1 MPPVCEGVTVV
12 DFGSGFAP
20 SVASMILADNGAEVI
35 EVEPPG
41 GDPLRSMPAWRM
53 WNRGKKS
60 VVLDLETGEGRD
72 AARRL
77 AAGADVVI
85 ENAITGV
92 MDGLGLGYGDLS
104 TANPGLVYC
113 SITAFGSKGAYKGY
127 PAYDGVVEAKGGG
140 YQSLA
145 GWTGLKGP
153 FFRVRPD
160 ASWSAANIAVQSIV
174 GALRVRRLT
183 GKGQHVETSLYQ
195 GMTCYDAAAAVATQV
210 QMGIVDDPDAL
221 GPSSRGGGT
230 PNHLLLNYMVARTKD
245 GQWMQ
250 MTNNTARLF
259 PMWMETI
266 GLSHIFEEEK
276 FKGAPFTFASR
287 DDCLELRR
295 IILAKMQERTLDDW
309 IELFIERGLAGD
321 RFQTTQECM
330 DHPQTK
336 YNGGVIEVDDPEV
349 GRTKQIGP
357 LVRFTETPSVVR
369 GGAPRVGE
377 HNDELLA
384 KAPVSALELATEGS
398 RPTPKRP
405 FDGVTILDFST
416 WLAAPLGTALLAD
429 LGARVIKIESLT
441 GDEFRSRTKGRSKT
455 LHGKESLSIDL
466 RRKEGQEIVHRLVE
480 KADAIMHNMR
490 GDAPK
495 RLGVDYETVLRIN
508 PEIIYHYAGSY
519 GSGGPGAGR
528 AAFHP
533 TAGALAGGALW
544 QLGRGNEPPPV
555 DEPMSIEEI
564 DTKSLELFRANEGSP
579 DVSAAVAVG
588 SAMALALFAKERTG
602 KGQYLET
609 TMLTSNS
616 YVASDDFIR
625 YEGKP
630 PRREPDRLLR
640 GLGAL
645 QRLYRTAD
653 GFISLTC
660 TTQQEWE
667 RLCEAIDR
675 PALAVDPRFAAHEG
689 RATHDAQLMAA
700 LGLAFKERGADE
712 WESILT
718 SQGVGGVRA
727 EERSAGRFFLTDPAV
742 KENVFIVETNHPTI
756 GRFMRH
762 GPPAH
767 FSLTPSRA
775 GPPHALGEDGP
786 YILSELGFS
795 PAEIEAMR
803 ADRLVAWG

>member
-1 MPPVCEGVTVV
+1 
-12 DFGSGFAP
+12 
-20 SVASMILADNGAEVI
+20 
-35 EVEPPG
+35 
-41 GDPLRSMPAWRM
+41 M

-60 VVLDLETGEGRD
+60 VALNLESGEGRE

-77 AAGADVVI
+77 TQAADVVI

-92 MDGLGLGYGDLS
+92 MDGLGLGYDDLS
-104 TANPGLVYC
+104 KANPGLVYC

-174 GALRVRRLT
+174 GALRVRRVT
-183 GKGQHVETSLYQ
+183 GKGQRVETSLYQ

-210 QMGIVDDPDAL
+210 RMGIVDDPDAL

-250 MTNNTARLF
+250 MTNNTTRLF

-266 GLSHIFEEEK
+266 GLSHIFEDEK

-287 DDCLELRR
+287 DDCIELRR
-295 IILAKMQERTLDDW
+295 IVLAKMQEKTLDDW

-330 DHPQTK
+330 DHPQTR
-336 YNGGVIEVDDPEV
+336 YNGGVIELDDPEV
-349 GRTKQIGP
+349 GRTKQLGP
-357 LVRFTETPSVVR
+357 LVRFAETPSVIR

-384 KAPVSALELATEGS
+384 KPPTPATAPAPSGGPA
-398 RPTPKRP
+398 PKRP

-429 LGARVIKIESLT
+429 LGARVIKVESLA
-441 GDEFRSRTKGRSKT
+441 GDEFRTRTKGRSKT
-455 LHGKESLSIDL
+455 FHGKESLSIDL
-466 RRKEGQEIVHRLVE
+466 RRKEGREIAHRLVE

-495 RLGVDYETVLRIN
+495 RLGVDYETVREIN

-544 QLGRGNEPPPV
+544 QLGRGNEPPPA
-555 DEPMSIEEI
+555 DEPMTIDEI
-564 DTKSLELFRANEGSP
+564 DAKSLELYRANEGSP

-588 SAMALALFAKERTG
+588 TAMALALFAKERTG

-616 YVASDDFIR
+616 YVTSDDFIR

-667 RLCEAIDR
+667 RLCEAIGR
-675 PALAVDPRFAAHEG
+675 PTLAADPRFADHEA

-700 LGLAFKERGADE
+700 LGLAFKERGPTSGSPFSPRKGSAACAPRTPRRAG
-712 WESILT
+712 SSSPTPRSRRTASSSRLT
-718 SQGVGGVRA
+718 TQRSGASCATAPRPTSPSRHRA
-727 EERSAGRFFLTDPAV
+727 RSPR
-742 KENVFIVETNHPTI
+742 
-756 GRFMRH
+756 
-762 GPPAH
+762 
-767 FSLTPSRA
+767 TPSAKTAR
-775 GPPHALGEDGP
+775 P
-786 YILSELGFS
+786 SS
-795 PAEIEAMR
+795 PSSASPRPKSRPCAPT
-803 ADRLVAWG
+803 ASSAW

>member
-1 MPPVCEGVTVV
+1 MPPVCEGITVV

-35 EVEPPG
+35 EIESPG

-60 VVLDLETGEGRD
+60 VALNLESGEGRD

-77 AAGADVVI
+77 TQAADVVI

-92 MDGLGLGYGDLS
+92 MDGLGLGYDDLS
-104 TANPGLVYC
+104 KANPGLVYC

-174 GALRVRRLT
+174 GALRVRRAT
-183 GKGQHVETSLYQ
+183 GKGQRVETSLYQ

-210 QMGIVDDPDAL
+210 RMGIVDDPDAL
-221 GPSSRGGGT
+221 GPSSRGGGI

-250 MTNNTARLF
+250 MTNNTTRLF

-266 GLSHIFEEEK
+266 GLANIFEDEK

-287 DDCLELRR
+287 DDCIELRR
-295 IILAKMQERTLDDW
+295 IVLAKMQEKTLDDW

-330 DHPQTK
+330 DHPQTR
-336 YNGGVIEVDDPEV
+336 YNGGVIELDDSEV
-349 GRTKQIGP
+349 GRTKQLGP
-357 LVRFTETPSVVR
+357 LVRFAETPSVIR

-384 KAPVSALELATEGS
+384 KPPTPATAPAPSGGPA
-398 RPTPKRP
+398 PKRP

-429 LGARVIKIESLT
+429 LGARVIKVESLA
-441 GDEFRSRTKGRSKT
+441 GDEFRTRTKGRSKT
-455 LHGKESLSIDL
+455 FHGKESLSIDL
-466 RRKEGQEIVHRLVE
+466 RRKEGREIAHRLVE

-495 RLGVDYETVLRIN
+495 RLGVDYETVREIN

-544 QLGRGNEPPPV
+544 QLGRGNEPPPA
-555 DEPMSIEEI
+555 DEPMTIDEI
-564 DTKSLELFRANEGSP
+564 DAKSLELYRANEGSP

-588 SAMALALFAKERTG
+588 TAMALALFAKERTG

-616 YVASDDFIR
+616 YVTSDDFIR

-667 RLCEAIDR
+667 RLCEAIGR
-675 PALAVDPRFAAHEG
+675 PTLAADPRFADHEA

-718 SQGVGGVRA
+718 AQGIGGVRA
-727 EERSAGRFFLTDPAV
+727 EDTSSGRFFLTDPAV
-742 KENVFIVETNHPTI
+742 KENGFIVETNHPTI

-775 GPPHALGEDGP
+775 EPPHALGEDGP
-786 YILSELGFS
+786 SILAELGFT
-795 PAEIEAMR
+795 PAQIEAMR
-803 ADRLVAWG
+803 ADRLVAW

>member
-1 MPPVCEGVTVV
+1 MPPVCEGITVV

-35 EVEPPG
+35 EIESPG

-60 VVLDLETGEGRD
+60 VALNLESGEGRD

-77 AAGADVVI
+77 TQAADVVI

-92 MDGLGLGYGDLS
+92 MDGLGLGYDDLS
-104 TANPGLVYC
+104 KANPGLVYC

-174 GALRVRRLT
+174 GALRVRRAT
-183 GKGQHVETSLYQ
+183 GKGQRVETSLYQ

-210 QMGIVDDPDAL
+210 RMGIVDDPDAL
-221 GPSSRGGGT
+221 GPSSSGGGT

-250 MTNNTARLF
+250 MTNNTTRLF

-266 GLSHIFEEEK
+266 GLSHIFEDEK

-287 DDCLELRR
+287 DDCIELRR
-295 IILAKMQERTLDDW
+295 IVLAKMQEKTLDDW

-330 DHPQTK
+330 DHPQTR
-336 YNGGVIEVDDPEV
+336 YNGGVIELDDSEV
-349 GRTKQIGP
+349 GRTKQLGP
-357 LVRFTETPSVVR
+357 LVRFAETPSVIR

-384 KAPVSALELATEGS
+384 KPPTPATAPAPSGGPA
-398 RPTPKRP
+398 PKRP

-429 LGARVIKIESLT
+429 LGARVIKVESLA
-441 GDEFRSRTKGRSKT
+441 GDEFRTRTKGRSKT
-455 LHGKESLSIDL
+455 FHGKESLSIDL
-466 RRKEGQEIVHRLVE
+466 RRKEGRDIAHRLVE

-495 RLGVDYETVLRIN
+495 RLGVDYETVREIN

-544 QLGRGNEPPPV
+544 QLGRGNEPPPA
-555 DEPMSIEEI
+555 DEPMTIDEI
-564 DTKSLELFRANEGSP
+564 DAKSLELYRANEGSP

-588 SAMALALFAKERTG
+588 TAMALALFAKERTG

-667 RLCEAIDR
+667 RLCEAIGR
-675 PALAVDPRFAAHEG
+675 PALAADPRFADHEA

-718 SQGVGGVRA
+718 AQGIGGVRA
-727 EERSAGRFFLTDPAV
+727 EDTSSGRFFLTDPAV
-742 KENVFIVETNHPTI
+742 KENGFIVETNHPTI

-775 GPPHALGEDGP
+775 EPPHALGEDGP
-786 YILSELGFS
+786 SILAELGFT
-795 PAEIEAMR
+795 PAQIEAMR
-803 ADRLVAWG
+803 ADRLVAW

>member
-1 MPPVCEGVTVV
+1 MPPVCEGITVV

-35 EVEPPG
+35 EIESPG

-60 VVLDLETGEGRD
+60 VALNLESGEGRD

-77 AAGADVVI
+77 TQAADVVI

-92 MDGLGLGYGDLS
+92 MDGLGLGYDDLS
-104 TANPGLVYC
+104 KANPGLVYC

-174 GALRVRRLT
+174 GALRVRRAT
-183 GKGQHVETSLYQ
+183 GKGQRVETSLYQ

-210 QMGIVDDPDAL
+210 RMGIVDDPDAL

-250 MTNNTARLF
+250 MTNNTTRLF

-266 GLSHIFEEEK
+266 GLSHIFEDEK

-287 DDCLELRR
+287 DDCIELRR
-295 IILAKMQERTLDDW
+295 IVLAKMQEKTLDDW

-330 DHPQTK
+330 DHPQTR
-336 YNGGVIEVDDPEV
+336 YNGGVIELDDSEV
-349 GRTKQIGP
+349 GRTKQLGP
-357 LVRFTETPSVVR
+357 LVRFAETPSVIR

-384 KAPVSALELATEGS
+384 KPPTPATAPAPSGGPA
-398 RPTPKRP
+398 PKRP

-429 LGARVIKIESLT
+429 LGARVIKVESLA
-441 GDEFRSRTKGRSKT
+441 GDEFRTRTKGRSKT
-455 LHGKESLSIDL
+455 FHGKESLSIDL
-466 RRKEGQEIVHRLVE
+466 RRKEGRDIAHRLVE

-495 RLGVDYETVLRIN
+495 RLGVDYETVREIN

-544 QLGRGNEPPPV
+544 QLGRGNEPPPA
-555 DEPMSIEEI
+555 DEPMTIDEI
-564 DTKSLELFRANEGSP
+564 DAKSLELYRANEGSP

-588 SAMALALFAKERTG
+588 TAMALALFAKERTG

-616 YVASDDFIR
+616 YVTSDDFIR

-667 RLCEAIDR
+667 RLCEAIGR
-675 PALAVDPRFAAHEG
+675 PTLAADPRFADHEA

-718 SQGVGGVRA
+718 AQGIGGVRA
-727 EERSAGRFFLTDPAV
+727 EDTSSGRFFLTDPAV
-742 KENVFIVETNHPTI
+742 KENGFIVETNHPTI

-775 GPPHALGEDGP
+775 EPPHALGEDGP
-786 YILSELGFS
+786 SILAELGFT
-795 PAEIEAMR
+795 PAQIEAMR
-803 ADRLVAWG
+803 ADRLVAW

>member
-35 EVEPPG
+35 EIEPPG

-60 VVLDLETGEGRD
+60 VALNLESGEGRD

-77 AAGADVVI
+77 TQAADVVI

-92 MDGLGLGYGDLS
+92 MDGLDLGYDDLS
-104 TANPGLVYC
+104 KANPGLVYC

-183 GKGQHVETSLYQ
+183 GKGQRVETSLYQ

-210 QMGIVDDPDAL
+210 RMGIVDDPDAL
-221 GPSSRGGGT
+221 GPSSRGGGI

-250 MTNNTARLF
+250 MTNNTTRLF

-266 GLSHIFEEEK
+266 GLSHIFEDEK
-276 FKGAPFTFASR
+276 FKGAPFAFASR
-287 DDCLELRR
+287 DDCIELRR
-295 IILAKMQERTLDDW
+295 IILGKMQGKTLDDW
-309 IELFIERGLAGD
+309 IDLFIERGLAGD

-330 DHPQTK
+330 DHPQTR
-336 YNGGVIEVDDPEV
+336 YNGGVIELDDPEV
-349 GRTKQIGP
+349 GRTKQLGP
-357 LVRFTETPSVVR
+357 LVRFAETPSVIR

-384 KAPVSALELATEGS
+384 KPPALATTPAPAGVAA
-398 RPTPKRP
+398 PKRP
-405 FDGVTILDFST
+405 FNGVTILDFST
-416 WLAAPLGTALLAD
+416 WLAAPLGTSLLAD
-429 LGARVIKIESLT
+429 LGARVIKVESLA
-441 GDEFRSRTKGRSKT
+441 GDEFRTRTKGRSKT
-455 LHGKESLSIDL
+455 FHGKESLSIDL
-466 RRKEGQEIVHRLVE
+466 RRKEGRDIAHRLVE

-495 RLGVDYETVLRIN
+495 RLGVDYETVREIN
-508 PEIIYHYAGSY
+508 PENIYHYAGSY

-555 DEPMSIEEI
+555 DEPMTIDEI
-564 DTKSLELFRANEGSP
+564 DAKSLELYRANEGSP

-588 SAMALALFAKERTG
+588 TAMALALFAKERTG

-616 YVASDDFIR
+616 YVTSDDFIR

-667 RLCEAIDR
+667 RLCEAVGR
-675 PALAVDPRFAAHEG
+675 PALAADPRFADHEA

-718 SQGVGGVRA
+718 AQGIGGVRA
-727 EERSAGRFFLTDPAV
+727 EDTSSGRFFLTDPAV
-742 KENVFIVETNHPTI
+742 KENGFIVETNHPTI

-775 GPPHALGEDGP
+775 EPPHALGEDSP
-786 YILSELGFS
+786 HILAELGFS
-795 PAEIEAMR
+795 PAQIEAMR
-803 ADRLVAWG
+803 ADRLVAW

>member
-1 MPPVCEGVTVV
+1 MPPVCEGITVV

-35 EVEPPG
+35 EIEPPG

-60 VVLDLETGEGRD
+60 VALNLESGEGRD

-77 AAGADVVI
+77 TQAADVVI

-92 MDGLGLGYGDLS
+92 MDGLGLGYDDLS
-104 TANPGLVYC
+104 KANPGLVYC

-174 GALRVRRLT
+174 GALRVRRAT
-183 GKGQHVETSLYQ
+183 GKGQRVETSLYQ

-210 QMGIVDDPDAL
+210 RMGIVDDPDAL

-250 MTNNTARLF
+250 MTNNTTRLF

-266 GLSHIFEEEK
+266 GLSHIFEDEK

-287 DDCLELRR
+287 DDCIELRR
-295 IILAKMQERTLDDW
+295 IVLAKMQEKTLDDW

-330 DHPQTK
+330 DHPQTR
-336 YNGGVIEVDDPEV
+336 YNGGVIELDDSEV
-349 GRTKQIGP
+349 GRTKQLGP
-357 LVRFTETPSVVR
+357 LVRFAETPSVIR

-384 KAPVSALELATEGS
+384 KPPTPATAPAPSGGPA
-398 RPTPKRP
+398 PKRP

-429 LGARVIKIESLT
+429 LGARVIKVESLA
-441 GDEFRSRTKGRSKT
+441 GDEFRTRTKGRSKT
-455 LHGKESLSIDL
+455 FHGKESLSIDL
-466 RRKEGQEIVHRLVE
+466 RRKEGRDIAHRLVE

-495 RLGVDYETVLRIN
+495 RLGVDYETVREIN

-544 QLGRGNEPPPV
+544 QLGRGNEPPPA
-555 DEPMSIEEI
+555 DEPMTIDEI
-564 DTKSLELFRANEGSP
+564 DAKSLELYRANEGSP

-588 SAMALALFAKERTG
+588 TAMALALFAKERTG

-616 YVASDDFIR
+616 YVTSDDFIR

-667 RLCEAIDR
+667 RLCEAIGR
-675 PALAVDPRFAAHEG
+675 PALAADPRFADHEA

-700 LGLAFKERGADE
+700 LGLAFKERGSRRVGVHSHRPRDRRRTRRGHLVGPVLPHR
-712 WESILT
+712 SRG
-718 SQGVGGVRA
+718 QG
-727 EERSAGRFFLTDPAV
+727 ERLHRRD
-742 KENVFIVETNHPTI
+742 
-756 GRFMRH
+756 
-762 GPPAH
+762 
-767 FSLTPSRA
+767 
-775 GPPHALGEDGP
+775 
-786 YILSELGFS
+786 
-795 PAEIEAMR
+795 
-803 ADRLVAWG
+803 

>member
-1 MPPVCEGVTVV
+1 
-12 DFGSGFAP
+12 
-20 SVASMILADNGAEVI
+20 MILADNGAEVI
-35 EVEPPG
+35 EIEPPG

-60 VVLDLETGEGRD
+60 VALNLESGQGRD

-77 AAGADVVI
+77 TQAADVVI

-92 MDGLGLGYGDLS
+92 MDGLGLGYDDLS
-104 TANPGLVYC
+104 KANPGLVYC

-174 GALRVRRLT
+174 GALRVRRAT
-183 GKGQHVETSLYQ
+183 GKGQRVETSLYQ
-195 GMTCYDAAAAVATQV
+195 GMTCYDAVAAVATQV
-210 QMGIVDDPDAL
+210 RMGIVDDPDAL
-221 GPSSRGGGT
+221 GPSSRGGGI

-250 MTNNTARLF
+250 MTNNTTRLF

-266 GLSHIFEEEK
+266 GLANIFEDEK

-287 DDCLELRR
+287 DDCIELRR
-295 IILAKMQERTLDDW
+295 IILAKMQGKTLDDW
-309 IELFIERGLAGD
+309 IELFIKHGLAGD

-330 DHPQTK
+330 DHPQTR
-336 YNGGVIEVDDPEV
+336 YNGGVIELDDPEV
-349 GRTKQIGP
+349 GRTKQLGP
-357 LVRFTETPSVVR
+357 LVRFTETPSVIR

-384 KAPVSALELATEGS
+384 KPPTPATAPAPSGGPA
-398 RPTPKRP
+398 PKRP

-416 WLAAPLGTALLAD
+416 WLAAPLGTSLLAD
-429 LGARVIKIESLT
+429 LGARVIKVESLA
-441 GDEFRSRTKGRSKT
+441 GDEFRTRTKGRSKT
-455 LHGKESLSIDL
+455 FHGKESLSIDL
-466 RRKEGQEIVHRLVE
+466 RRKEGRDIAHRLVE

-495 RLGVDYETVLRIN
+495 RLGVDYETVREIN

-544 QLGRGNEPPPV
+544 QLGRGNEPPPA
-555 DEPMSIEEI
+555 DEPMTIDEI
-564 DTKSLELFRANEGSP
+564 DAKSLELYRANEGSP

-588 SAMALALFAKERTG
+588 TAMALALFAKERTG

-616 YVASDDFIR
+616 YVTSDDFIR

-667 RLCEAIDR
+667 RLCEAIGR
-675 PALAVDPRFAAHEG
+675 PALAADPRFADHEA

-718 SQGVGGVRA
+718 AQGIGGVRA
-727 EERSAGRFFLTDPAV
+727 EDTSSGRFFLTDPAV
-742 KENVFIVETNHPTI
+742 KENGFIVETNHPTI

-775 GPPHALGEDGP
+775 EPPHALGEDGP
-786 YILSELGFS
+786 SILAELGFT
-795 PAEIEAMR
+795 PAQIEAMR
-803 ADRLVAWG
+803 ADRLVAW